1 MLFFFSGAL
10 VLWLLPCV
18 RARRGGRAQGPSAS
32 SLLDLRQPHQGQEP
46 EQDLPPSRRNS
57 FPDGD
62 DDFLPPMTVLTHQR
76 SVTYGDLV
84 EGQRN
89 EATSCSEDRT
99 EAAAMPVMSV
109 QYIVAG
115 KSI

>member
-1 MLFFFSGAL
+1 
-10 VLWLLPCV
+10 
-18 RARRGGRAQGPSAS
+18 
-32 SLLDLRQPHQGQEP
+32 
-46 EQDLPPSRRNS
+46 
-57 FPDGD
+57 
-62 DDFLPPMTVLTHQR
+62 MTVLTHQR